1 MGGGVESGCG
11 FPVERTGLLSDG
23 ECQVVM
29 GSNMN
34 QRGMAKALGLT
45 QRGNVLERFISGQ
58 AIAGYV
64 VAELAAKLKN
74 PLVFQWDS
82 GVAEVPPATP
92 PAAVLATATWPKG
105 QKSGLPRCC
114 KRCFIRRGCAINQHN
129 PALQCGAF
137 FMEH

>member
-1 MGGGVESGCG
+1 
-11 FPVERTGLLSDG
+11 
-23 ECQVVM
+23 M

-45 QRGNVLERFISGQ
+45 QRGNVLERFISSQ

-92 PAAVLATATWPKG
+92 PRRSVSDCDMAERPKVWPPQVL
-105 QKSGLPRCC
+105 
-114 KRCFIRRGCAINQHN
+114 
-129 PALQCGAF
+129 
-137 FMEH
+137 

>member
-1 MGGGVESGCG
+1 
-11 FPVERTGLLSDG
+11 
-23 ECQVVM
+23 M

-45 QRGNVLERFISGQ
+45 QQGNVLERFISSQ

-82 GVAEVPPATP
+82 GAAEVPPATP
-92 PAAVLATATWPKG
+92 PPRPGHAPGRHQVKEPCVRFDSGSQKRGATPYAAGVRPFT
-105 QKSGLPRCC
+105 
-114 KRCFIRRGCAINQHN
+114 
-129 PALQCGAF
+129 
-137 FMEH
+137 